1 MGMPKPGSQKGRI
14 RQAFKT
20 AKRKKA
26 VLKPPRPRPLAY
38 IKK

>member
-1 MGMPKPGSQKGRI
+1 MGMPKIGSQKAHL
-14 RQAFKT
+14 RQAYKT

-26 VLKPPRPRPLAY
+26 IVKPPRPRPLAY